1 MTIRAISRKA
11 CGGRNSIVLGLL
23 AAIGLSFQ
31 PAMGAS
37 SKITPA
43 TRAQYN
49 AKVSAG
55 YDYRFGTGKPFL
67 PSNATTDDGQFIQPG
82 AFPTAKYC
90 GHCHEATYHQWRQ
103 SLHANSFREP
113 FYLNNANL
121 LNHTQG
127 IEYSRHCEGC
137 HNPIALFS
145 GALTSH
151 PVMKKR
157 PFDQDGVTCSVC
169 HSIEKLQPSYGTGA
183 YVMGV
188 PAVMVDADGKP
199 IPGEVPYQDI
209 LKHTDRHKQAV
220 MKDFYRTPEFCGA
233 CHEAALP
240 KQLNHYK
247 WLLAINLYQ
256 EWQASSYSH
265 RSPLPF
271 YSKPYSTCET
281 CHMPRVAAETNDY
294 GAKNGMIASHRWIAG
309 NTAVPFYYKY
319 KEQLEKTEAFL
330 QDDKLNVDIFALRR
344 NGDPQFIAPLGNVQY
359 ELKPGDTVETDVVIQ
374 NKGLGHS
381 LVPEQRDIFQAW
393 VGFTVKDAAGHVLGQ
408 SGNLESNGHL
418 DPTAHSF
425 VTRMLQ
431 QTGKLQQGHQVWLR
445 RINVTDNTVQSG
457 RSTLVRYEFH
467 IPTDAKGPL
476 TVTASVQYRH
486 LNETFTNI
494 SIGDRHPPYPVV
506 QMVSST
512 RTLQLGKNGPSQ
524 PLAGQ
529 NPDWM
534 RWNNFGIALL
544 DEQQYNLSAYAFR
557 RVAVL
562 RPDYA
567 DAHTNLGVAY
577 SKWEQYDKAGAELK
591 KALEMSPGNS
601 RALYYQALV
610 ERNQGDVNAAISNL
624 QAVVRQYPRS
634 PDARR
639 ELGFSYYQQRQY
651 ELAEAQ
657 YRALEGINPNDLSAH
672 YILAIVYR
680 RLGNRDMAK
689 KESALFADEK
699 NDPMAS
705 SASLMF
711 LEKHPQLSGE
721 SIPWHLHST
730 AGSAVVLY
738 PAGAE

>member
-1 MTIRAISRKA
+1 MAIRAISRKV
-11 CGGRNSIVLGLL
+11 CGKKYSVVLGLL
-23 AAIGLSFQ
+23 AIGLSFST
-31 PAMGAS
+31 AMGAS
-37 SKITPA
+37 SKVTPA

-49 AKVSAG
+49 AKVSAR
-55 YDYRFGTGKPFL
+55 YDYRFGAGKPFL
-67 PSNATTDDGQFIQPG
+67 PSNATTDNGQFIQPG

-199 IPGEVPYQDI
+199 IAGEVPYQEI
-209 LKHTDRHKQAV
+209 LNHTDRHKQAV
-220 MKDFYRTPEFCGA
+220 MKDFYRTPEYCGA

-281 CHMPRVAAETNDY
+281 CHMPQVAAETKDY
-294 GAKNGMIASHRWIAG
+294 SAKGGMIASHRWIAG

-344 NGDPQFIAPLGNVQY
+344 NGNPQFIAPLGNVSY
-359 ELKPGDTVETDVVIQ
+359 ELNPGDTVETDVVIQ
-374 NKGLGHS
+374 NKGIGHS
-381 LVPEQRDIFQAW
+381 LIPEQRDIFQAW
-393 VGFTVKDAAGHVLGQ
+393 VEFTVKDAAGHVLGQ
-408 SGNLESNGHL
+408 SGNLEPSGHL

-425 VTRMLQ
+425 VARMLQ

-467 IPTDAKGPL
+467 IPADAKGPL
-476 TVTASVQYRH
+476 TVTASVRYRH

-506 QMVSST
+506 QMASST

-544 DEQQYNLSAYAFR
+544 DEQQYNLSAYAFHQ
-557 RVAVL
+557 VAAL

-624 QAVVRQYPRS
+624 QAVVREYPRS

-639 ELGFSYYQQRQY
+639 ELGFSYYQQHQY

-680 RLGNRDMAK
+680 RLGNRDLAK

-730 AGSAVVLY
+730 AGSAVALH